1 MNSLGYDSP
10 VMSKY
15 HRPTKYE
22 RLRLRALRAQSG
34 FAPNNPRTK
43 SVVAV
48 ESTERA
54 RFGRAHV
61 ANALRRGEYHNRKVE
76 TNLVDNPTPF
86 TQLPNTFT
94 LTDSERAKLE
104 TMTMPTKSKQLR
116 LIPMLADFGYKFTY
130 EKLPIVQQTEYVFML
145 WWADAIKNRMPLSA
159 V

>member
-1 MNSLGYDSP
+1 MNSLGYDSL

-15 HRPTKYE
+15 YRPSKHE
-22 RLRLRALRAQSG
+22 RLRLRALRAESD
-34 FAPNNPRTK
+34 FAPNKSRTQ
-43 SVVAV
+43 SIVTV

-54 RFGRAHV
+54 RFGRAHS

-94 LTDSERAKLE
+94 LTNSERAKLE

-130 EKLPIVQQTEYVFML
+130 KKLPIVQQTEYVFML
-145 WWADAIKNRMPLSA
+145 WWADAIKNRIPSSN
-159 V
+159 